1 MKKLILAFVLLG
13 GGGAYAYY
21 HFVVNKPAEKPQV
34 QRAPVTQGDIIEQVS
49 ATGQL
54 EPWKRVDVGSQV
66 SGVVMK
72 MHVDFNHVVKQ
83 GQLLAEIDPQILQV
97 QVDIQKANVER
108 QMSDIANQKVG
119 LEDLKV
125 QLARARQLT
134 EKGLQ
139 NQAQLEQAE
148 LAVKN
153 REAQI
158 TSQEKQ
164 LVQTR
169 AALAQAELNVSY
181 TKIVSPIDGVVLERK
196 VDVGQTVQSSM
207 TVASFFVL
215 VTPLD
220 QLRLTAGVDEADIG
234 RVRAG
239 MPVEFQVETYGQAR
253 FYGEVDAV
261 RMNATNQNN
270 VVTYPVWIKVDNK
283 DLRLRP
289 SLTASARIIISRAT
303 NVVRIPNQAFRF
315 RPNADIYTALGLE
328 PPAAGRGRRLPGA
341 GEETNG
347 TKAGAPPAGAPGQP
361 ATGQPGAATPAQAGR
376 GGQAGGDRQPGQGG
390 QSQRAD
396 RGDRQAGGGRGFG
409 AQSGMS
415 NLTPEQLQAMRERF
429 GRGGSGRGGGGASQ
443 TAQNQGRGGGRGG
456 GQPGTP
462 VEVREG
468 QKIDDFFTPV
478 PRTISRNAVWTFE
491 EGQNGKPGVLK
502 EIQVQLG
509 VTDGTFSELVS
520 GDVKVGDQL
529 VTSVTLPRPT
539 TPAMGTNPFG
549 GQPQRGMPGMQPG
562 GGGGDRGGGRGGG
575 GGGGGRG
582 GN

>member
-1 MKKLILAFVLLG
+1 MKKLILAFLILG

-21 HFVVNKPAEKPQV
+21 HFVVNKTAEKPQV

-66 SGVVMK
+66 SGVVKAMY
-72 MHVDFNHVVKQ
+72 VDFNDIVKQ
-83 GQLLAEIDPQILQV
+83 GQLLAEIDPTLLQV
-97 QVDIQKANVER
+97 QVEIQKANVQR
-108 QMSDIANQKVG
+108 QESDIANQKVG
-119 LEDLKV
+119 LEDLRV

-134 EKGLQ
+134 ERGLQ

-158 TSQEKQ
+158 NSSEKQ

-207 TVASFFVL
+207 TVAQFFIL
-215 VTPLD
+215 VHPLE

-239 MPVEFQVETYGQAR
+239 MPVEFQVETYGQSK

-270 VVTYPVWIKVDNK
+270 VVTYPVWIKVENK

-289 SLTASARIIISRAT
+289 SLTASAKIIISRAT

-315 RPNADIYTALGLE
+315 RPNADIYTALGLQ
-328 PPAAGRGRRLPGA
+328 PPAAGRGRRLSGPGD
-341 GEETNG
+341 ESNG
-347 TKAGAPPAGAPGQP
+347 GAKAGAPPAGTTGQP
-361 ATGQPGAATPAQAGR
+361 AAGQPGAATTQAQAGR
-376 GGQAGGDRQPGQGG
+376 GAQGGGDRTPGQGG
-390 QSQRAD
+390 Q
-396 RGDRQAGGGRGFG
+396 RGGQGGGRGFG
-409 AQSGMS
+409 AQSGMA
-415 NLTPEQLQAMRERF
+415 NLTPEQLQTMRERF
-429 GRGGSGRGGGGASQ
+429 GRGGGRSGRGGGGGAGMN
-443 TAQNQGRGGGRGG
+443 AQNQGRGAGTGRAT
-456 GQPGTP
+456 QPATP
-462 VEVREG
+462 VEPKEG
-468 QKIDDFFTPV
+468 QKIDDFFQPV
-478 PRTISRNAVWTFE
+478 PRTISRNSVWTYE
-491 EGQNGKPGVLK
+491 EGQNGQPGVLR

-529 VTSVTLPRPT
+529 VTSVTLPRVST
-539 TPAMGTNPFG
+539 TPTMGSNPF
-549 GQPQRGMPGMQPG
+549 GQPQRGF
-562 GGGGDRGGGRGGG
+562 GGDRGG

-582 GN
+582 GGGRGGN